1 MSRDRQSRGFQVFD
15 LVANLTADGLVR
27 GLAAAGAMFVARRT
41 IIVLWRTISGKEPP
55 LHPEDPQVS
64 LPEAVGWAALTAATM
79 QTARLLAIR
88 AADSRMRSGPDR
100 EPASTS
106 NG

>member
-1 MSRDRQSRGFQVFD
+1 MSRDRQSRGFQAFE
-15 LVANLTADGLVR
+15 LMTNLTADGIVR

-41 IIVLWRTISGKEPP
+41 VIILWRTISGKEPP
-55 LHPEDPQVS
+55 LNPEDPQVS

-88 AADSRMRSGPDR
+88 AADSRMRSSPDR
-100 EPASTS
+100 EPAST
-106 NG
+106 GGG

>member
-1 MSRDRQSRGFQVFD
+1 MSKDRQSRGFQVFD
-15 LVANLTADGLVR
+15 LMTNLTADGLIR

-41 IIVLWRTISGKEPP
+41 VIILWRTISGKEPP

-64 LPEAVGWAALTAATM
+64 LPEAVGWAALMSATM

-88 AADSRMRSGPDR
+88 AEDSRTRSAPDR
-100 EPASTS
+100 EPADTAS
-106 NG
+106 G

>member
-1 MSRDRQSRGFQVFD
+1 MARDRQSRGFRVFD
-15 LVANLTADGLVR
+15 LMTNLTADGIIR
-27 GLAAAGAMFVARRT
+27 GLAAAGAMFMARRAV
-41 IIVLWRTISGKEPP
+41 IVLWKTISGREPP
-55 LHPEDPQVS
+55 LHPEDPEVS

-88 AADSRMRSGPDR
+88 AADSRLRSGPDR
-100 EPASTS
+100 EPADAA

>member
-15 LVANLTADGLVR
+15 LMTNLTADGIVR

-41 IIVLWRTISGKEPP
+41 VIILWRTISGKEPP
-55 LHPEDPQVS
+55 LNPEDPQVS

-88 AADSRMRSGPDR
+88 AADNRMRSGSDR
-100 EPASTS
+100 EPASTAD
-106 NG
+106 G